1 MHFDKIPNKFFII
14 PNPSKQFLCTL
25 IKFQKGSIIFPN
37 FPNNPMHYHKIP
49 NRSHNSPN
57 RPGKP
62 NQNHL
67 QSQYKFN
74 RANQSPVSQN
84 KFDCPNQSHINFLK
98 IGLKFWK
105 PPHKAQHIPIG
116 TQKVPKDLKR
126 FQTRFSKSQIK
137 LSRFLLVS
145 KWFLIGRVGS
155 K

>member
-25 IKFQKGSIIFPN
+25 IKFQKGSIIFQN
-37 FPNNPMHYHKIP
+37 FPKNPMHYHKIP

-62 NQNHL
+62 NQNLL

-74 RANQSPVSQN
+74 CANQSPVSQN
-84 KFDCPNQSHINFLK
+84 KFDCPNQSRIKFFENRVGCILESRCYTKKRPSSNFRNSSSQIEKLFE
-98 IGLKFWK
+98 IFAL
-105 PPHKAQHIPIG
+105 
-116 TQKVPKDLKR
+116 
-126 FQTRFSKSQIK
+126 SKSQVK

-145 KWFLIGRVGS
+145 T
-155 K
+155 